1 MKDPLEQL
9 EDRKMSKRGQLKL
22 SGHCR
27 EPGHN
32 RSTCPLLGK
41 GKGKKSVTKKI
52 RNRVGPYGMGLYIDP
67 ISGRRTLNPGTPL
80 ERAVDM
86 NAGSYRA
93 PPIAPRRPV
102 ASQPTGTS
110 QPTPASQPTFTSQ
123 LQSFTTTSS
132 LAPPPLPI
140 SHAGFNRSGV
150 LCIPG
155 NGGVTASQIRGKIIK
170 TTKG

>member
-22 SGHCR
+22 CGHCR

-32 RSTCPLLGK
+32 RSTCPFLGK
-41 GKGKKSVTKKI
+41 GKGKKSVTK
-52 RNRVGPYGMGLYIDP
+52 
-67 ISGRRTLNPGTPL
+67 PGTPL

-86 NAGSYRA
+86 NAGSYRPPPVA
-93 PPIAPRRPV
+93 PCRPV
-102 ASQPTGTS
+102 AS

-132 LAPPPLPI
+132 LALPPLPI